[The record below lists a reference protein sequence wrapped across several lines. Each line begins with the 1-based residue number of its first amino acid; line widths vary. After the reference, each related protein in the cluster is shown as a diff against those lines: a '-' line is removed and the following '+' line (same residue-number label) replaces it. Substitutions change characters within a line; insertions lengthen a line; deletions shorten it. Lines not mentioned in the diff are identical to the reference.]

1 MFTGW
6 PGIGEILII
15 FVIVLIIFG
24 PRRLPEMGK
33 SLGRA
38 IKEFRNAGKEIRNDI
53 EEVLDVFPISMQIAD
68 APMGTC
74 NPLDY
79 RRE

>member
-53 EEVLDVFPISMQIAD
+53 EEVLDEEDDSNTKA
-68 APMGTC
+68 G
-74 NPLDY
+74 
-79 RRE
+79 